1 MRSTGL
7 RPKKSSPGFGT
18 FGGRILRRGR
28 GVLLMDVSMEEPGR
42 EQRDWYLARDG
53 REYGPITQSELNA
66 LQAMGELRSDDL
78 LWCDGG

>member
-1 MRSTGL
+1 
-7 RPKKSSPGFGT
+7 
-18 FGGRILRRGR
+18 
-28 GVLLMDVSMEEPGR
+28 MDVSMEEPGR

>member
-1 MRSTGL
+1 
-7 RPKKSSPGFGT
+7 
-18 FGGRILRRGR
+18 
-28 GVLLMDVSMEEPGR
+28 MDVSMEEPGR

-66 LQAMGELRSDDL
+66 LQGDGAIETDDL